1 MEKLYFGDL
10 NSRHIGHSGGERET
24 CINRKKV
31 VVVVVGASVNSIS
44 SSDDGDDIY
53 FVGSTLVRL

>member
-10 NSRHIGHSGGERET
+10 NSGHIGQEREKRAS
-24 CINRKKV
+24 IGKK